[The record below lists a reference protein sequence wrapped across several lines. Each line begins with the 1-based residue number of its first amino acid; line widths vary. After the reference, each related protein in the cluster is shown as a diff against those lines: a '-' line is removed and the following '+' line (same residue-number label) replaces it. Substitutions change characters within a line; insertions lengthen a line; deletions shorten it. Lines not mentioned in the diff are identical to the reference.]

1 MVAKRHR
8 ARWTNLLPL
17 AALALLLPMQ
27 RASATSME
35 MSMPSRNQIRQYKLG
50 LEAWEVGVGLS
61 DPDDRLE
68 MLRKAERRFENASN
82 GPAKFPEARLSLALV
97 RYTENNIIEA
107 EPVFAEVAENT
118 HGAMRAEAL
127 TYLGLISL
135 RSHRWAAAKKAFEE
149 SMEEDLDDTTTSAGR
164 KMREDFQE
172 ALRERLGRLDCV
184 ARVGSVLATFYMAQD
199 PRSTPPT
206 EADYRALLEEVD
218 RLLAAGGKGEDM
230 MAKCQ
235 SAFNGTDAAIWRF

>member
-1 MVAKRHR
+1 MVANRHR

-17 AALALLLPMQ
+17 AALALLLPVQ

-35 MSMPSRNQIRQYKLG
+35 RMPSRNQIRQYKLG
-50 LEAWEVGVGLS
+50 LEAWDVALNNS

-68 MLRKAERRFENASN
+68 MLRKAERRFENALD
-82 GPAKFPEARLSLALV
+82 GPSKFPEARLSLALV
-97 RYTENNIIEA
+97 RYSENNIIEA

-135 RSHRWAAAKKAFEE
+135 RSHRWGAAKKAFEE

-164 KMREDFQE
+164 KIREDFQE

-199 PRSTPPT
+199 PRSSPPT
-206 EADYRALLEEVD
+206 EADYRAVLSEVD
-218 RLLAAGGKGEDM
+218 RLLAAAGGKGEDKGEDM

-235 SAFNGTDAAIWRF
+235 SAFNGTDAA